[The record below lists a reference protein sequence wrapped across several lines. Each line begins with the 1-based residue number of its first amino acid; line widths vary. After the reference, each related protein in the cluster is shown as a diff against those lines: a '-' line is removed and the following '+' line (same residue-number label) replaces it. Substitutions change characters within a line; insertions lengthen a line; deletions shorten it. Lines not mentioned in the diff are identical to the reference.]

1 MSKFRQNKSKEMPG
15 VSTASLPDI
24 VFTVLAFFVVVSSMK
39 QSDLKVEVTKPTGKE
54 IIQLDKNE
62 AIDYINAGVPKNK
75 AFGTTAR
82 LQLDDKVVPD
92 FLEIREFIE
101 LKRRPRTPLA
111 NDKATVSIKADK
123 DDVDMDVIDKIE
135 NELREVEALRINYST
150 QKESK
155 LNN

>member
-39 QSDLKVEVTKPTGKE
+39 QSDLKIVLTKPSAKE
-54 IIQLDKNE
+54 VIQLDKNE
-62 AIDYINAGVPKNK
+62 AIDYINAGIPKNT
-75 AFGTTAR
+75 AFGSTVR
-82 LQLDDKVVPD
+82 LQLDDQVVPN
-92 FLEIREFIE
+92 FLKIRDFIE
-101 LKRRPRTPLA
+101 DARTGRSQLA

-123 DDVDMDVIDKIE
+123 DEVDMDVIDKIE

-150 QKESK
+150 RKESR
-155 LNN
+155 

>member
-39 QSDLKVEVTKPTGKE
+39 QSDLKVRITKPSAKE

-62 AIDYINAGVPKNK
+62 EIDYINAGIPVNP
-75 AFGTTAR
+75 AFGTSVR
-82 LQLDDKVVPD
+82 LQLDDEVVPNY
-92 FLEIREFIE
+92 LEIREFIE
-101 LKRRPRTPLA
+101 SKRKKRTPLA
-111 NDKATVSIKADK
+111 SDKATVSIKADE

-135 NELREVEALRINYST
+135 NELREVDALRINYST
-150 QKESK
+150 RKES
-155 LNN
+155 

>member
-39 QSDLKVEVTKPTGKE
+39 QSDLKVRMTKPSAKE

-62 AIDYINAGVPKNK
+62 EIDYINAGIPKNP
-75 AFGTTAR
+75 AFGTSVR
-82 LQLDDKVVPD
+82 LQLDDEIVPNY
-92 FLEIREFIE
+92 LEIREFIE
-101 LKRRPRTPLA
+101 RKRKKRTPLA
-111 NDKATVSIKADK
+111 SDKATVSIKADK

-135 NELREVEALRINYST
+135 NELREVDALRINYST
-150 QKESK
+150 KKDSRP
-155 LNN
+155 NS

>member
-39 QSDLKVEVTKPTGKE
+39 QSDLKITLTKPSAKE

-62 AIDYINAGVPKNK
+62 EIDYINAGIPKNS
-75 AFGTTAR
+75 AFGNTVR
-82 LQLDDKVVPD
+82 LQLDDEIVPNFLKIRD
-92 FLEIREFIE
+92 FIDAKRE
-101 LKRRPRTPLA
+101 PRSPLA

-135 NELREVEALRINYST
+135 NELREKDALRINYST
-150 QKESK
+150 QKETR
-155 LNN
+155 